1 MEDADFLLT
10 RGWFDFVEDIYPIFR
25 EMSDDDFWK
34 LYRKRSGYDHLVQ
47 MAFANCVTYPKVPGK
62 VTLNI
67 IEEENDDTEVD
78 ISGPWAH
85 HLKLIQDQ
93 APEYEKE
100 ELIQDLDAEI
110 ESIQTVLDNYRQNKS
125 KHDKQIINEYISSL
139 KDLKIQKN
147 KLVVEKK
154 AQYDRWVEKEYSKFK
169 TNFHN

>member
-25 EMSDDDFWK
+25 EMSDSDFWK
-34 LYRKRSGYDHLVQ
+34 LYHKRAGYDHLVQ
-47 MAFANCVTYPKVPGK
+47 MAFANCVTFPKPQGK
-62 VTLNI
+62 ITLNI
-67 IEEENDDTEVD
+67 IEEEEDDTGVD
-78 ISGPWAH
+78 ISRPWAS

-100 ELIQDLDAEI
+100 ELIQDFDSEI
-110 ESIQTVLDNYRQNKS
+110 NSIQSILDNYRINRTRN
-125 KHDKQIINEYISSL
+125 DKQILNEYVSSL

-147 KLVVEKK
+147 KLVLEKK
-154 AQYDRWVEKEYSKFK
+154 AEYDYWVEKEYAKFK